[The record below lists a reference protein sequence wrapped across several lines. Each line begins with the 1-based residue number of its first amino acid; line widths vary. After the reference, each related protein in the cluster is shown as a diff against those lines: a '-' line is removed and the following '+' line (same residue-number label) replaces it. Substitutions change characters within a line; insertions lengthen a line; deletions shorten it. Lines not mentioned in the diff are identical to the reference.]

1 MKSWYHRLLF
11 WLMPRVFASTRVIDL
26 GHECLAEKDATRQ
39 HLYFMLL
46 RAIRDNETR
55 LRLEPRESSVGVFGT
70 AKGVEKELVPLNR
83 ELGSKVLA
91 AMKALGEQSAVV
103 SGESGVRRI
112 PVLVGGH
119 PVSLSLETMPYG
131 EVEGVS
137 IGIEDHT
144 RTAAIDVG
152 DTSIGPYTTRRQDLH
167 QWCQFLE
174 GRTYVDEL
182 RQELQ
187 GWAKQI
193 GIRVNE
199 SCSTSP
205 SRQTECGATV
215 PLESQGPIP

>member
-11 WLMPRVFASTRVIDL
+11 WLIHRVFASPQVIDL
-26 GHECLAEKDATRQ
+26 AHECLAEKDVTRQ
-39 HLYFMLL
+39 IVFGMLL

-70 AKGVEKELVPLNR
+70 AKGVERELVPLNR
-83 ELGSKVLA
+83 ELGTKVLA
-91 AMKALGEQSAVV
+91 AIKALGEQSAVA

-112 PVLVGGH
+112 PALVGGH
-119 PVSLSLETMPYG
+119 PVSLSLETLTYG
-131 EVEGVS
+131 EEEGVT

-144 RTAAIDVG
+144 RTAASDVG
-152 DTSIGPYTTRRQDLH
+152 DTSIGPYSTRQQDLR
-167 QWCQFLE
+167 QWCHFLE

-193 GIRVNE
+193 GIRVDE

-215 PLESQGPIP
+215 PLESQATKQ

>member
-1 MKSWYHRLLF
+1 MKSWYHRLLY
-11 WLMPRVFASTRVIDL
+11 WLMPRVFASPQVIDIA
-26 GHECLAEKDATRQ
+26 HECVAEKDATRQ
-39 HLYFMLL
+39 ILFGMLL

-91 AMKALGEQSAVV
+91 AMKALGEQSAVG

-119 PVSLSLETMPYG
+119 PVSLSLETLTHG
-131 EVEGVS
+131 EQEGIS

-144 RTAAIDVG
+144 RTAASDVG
-152 DTSIGPYTTRRQDLH
+152 DTSIGPYTTRQQHLR
-167 QWCQFLE
+167 QWCQLLE
-174 GRTYVDEL
+174 GRTYADEF

-193 GIRVNE
+193 GIRVDE
-199 SCSTSP
+199 SCSTGP
-205 SRQTECGATV
+205 SRQTE
-215 PLESQGPIP
+215 